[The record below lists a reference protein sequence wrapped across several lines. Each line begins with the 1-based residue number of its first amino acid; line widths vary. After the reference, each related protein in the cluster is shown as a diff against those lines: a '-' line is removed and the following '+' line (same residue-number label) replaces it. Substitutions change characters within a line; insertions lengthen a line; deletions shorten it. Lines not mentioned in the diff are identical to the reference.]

1 MILICKQCGKEF
13 EAKRKDAQYCS
24 GACSKKASR
33 ERASK
38 GINNKEKV
46 CPKCG
51 NTFVIK
57 GSAFSRRYC
66 YNCIPEI
73 GNTGAANRKIIK
85 KWAVE
90 YKGGKCCK
98 CGYDKCLDA
107 LDLHHLNPAEKD
119 FNLSDR
125 NLSLDWVEITPEL
138 DKCIL
143 VCANC
148 HREIHSEEVAYE
160 E

>member
-1 MILICKQCGKEF
+1 MILKCQQCGKEF
-13 EAKRKDAQYCS
+13 EASRKDAKYCS
-24 GACSKKASR
+24 GACGKKASR
-33 ERASK
+33 ERISK
-38 GINNKEKV
+38 GISSKNKI
-46 CPKCG
+46 CAKCG
-51 NTFVIK
+51 KEFTIK
-57 GSAFSRRYC
+57 NNAFSRRYC
-66 YNCIPEI
+66 YDCIPEI

-98 CGYDKCLDA
+98 CGYNKCLDA
-107 LDLHHLNPAEKD
+107 LDLHHLNPTEKD

-125 NLSLDWVEITPEL
+125 NLSLDWNEITPEL

-148 HREIHSEEVAYE
+148 HREIHAEENKE
-160 E
+160 